1 MGISRQMPSTRLSDV
16 QLVERVRDQRDDK
29 AFEILFVRHS
39 GLAMSCALRVVFDRG
54 LAADAVQAAFLDVWR
69 ASGSYSPDRG
79 PVGAWIAGI
88 TAHRSIDILRRART
102 QERVEDAVIAASHT
116 ASQPVAPS
124 DAVFERERSD
134 RWRAGV
140 EDLPIPQ
147 REVIQLAYYDDL
159 THTEIASRLD
169 LPLGTVKGRVRLGL
183 ARLRH
188 QVAGEPTGFA

>member
-1 MGISRQMPSTRLSDV
+1 MRIFGSVPPAHLSDV
-16 QLVERVRDQRDDK
+16 QLLARVRDHRDEA
-29 AFEILFVRHS
+29 AFEILYTRNSAH
-39 GLAMSCALRVVFDRG
+39 AMTCAHRVVFDRS

-69 ASGSYSPDRG
+69 AGGGYSPERG

-88 TAHRSIDILRRART
+88 TTNRSIDILRRART
-102 QERVEDAVIAASHT
+102 QERVEHAAIAASHT
-116 ASQPVAPS
+116 ASQPVSPS
-124 DAVFERERSD
+124 ETVLERERSD
-134 RWRAGV
+134 QWRAGV

-169 LPLGTVKGRVRLGL
+169 VPLGTVKGRVRLGL